1 MKHWAPF
8 MCDVLYHVKG
18 LIRRLL
24 ENENRWPFNIRQ
36 TLKYTQINVVECVIC
51 QEISGKKIEKSGK
64 FWFLACQRHSGES
77 NIYIAFESMDGILTI
92 GEGGKDI
99 FWLSVSRIQ
108 NYTITLWSN
117 TSSGKTEKG
126 VYTLR
131 LLTVRHSWLFNMFC
145 TKKKVFLC
153 I

>member
-1 MKHWAPF
+1 MPK
-8 MCDVLYHVKG
+8 
-18 LIRRLL
+18 
-24 ENENRWPFNIRQ
+24 
-36 TLKYTQINVVECVIC
+36 T
-51 QEISGKKIEKSGK
+51 
-64 FWFLACQRHSGES
+64 FWRSD
-77 NIYIAFESMDGILTI
+77 IYVAFESMGGILTI

-117 TSSGKTEKG
+117 TNSGKTEKA

-131 LLTVRHSWLFNMFC
+131 LPTVIHSWLLDVFC

-153 I
+153 T